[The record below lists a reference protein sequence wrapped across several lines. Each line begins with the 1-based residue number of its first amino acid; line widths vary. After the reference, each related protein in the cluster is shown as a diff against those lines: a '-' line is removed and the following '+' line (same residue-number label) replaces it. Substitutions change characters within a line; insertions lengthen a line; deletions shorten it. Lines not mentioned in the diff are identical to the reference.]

1 MRFPDAV
8 HKARQGDDFQA
19 LLDSV
24 PYARYLGVSMERQAE
39 GLVFHLPFQEKTIG
53 NHLLP
58 ALHGGVIAG
67 FMEHSAL
74 LHLMVEQAQNR
85 LPKTV
90 DFSLDYLR
98 SAGPKD
104 THARCEVTRQG
115 RRVAHVQII
124 CWQDN
129 PEKPVAT
136 ARVHFVLEEMS
147 EGDGANANPLQA
159 G

>member
-1 MRFPDAV
+1 MILQTAIEN
-8 HKARQGDDFQA
+8 ARTVGAYTELIQA
-19 LLDSV
+19 I
-24 PYARYLGVSMERQAE
+24 PYADYLGIKMSSQADGFLFE
-39 GLVFHLPFQEKTIG
+39 LPFRDKLVG

-67 FMEHSAL
+67 FMENAAM
-74 LHLMVEQAQNR
+74 LHIIIGHEQGR

-104 THARCEVTRQG
+104 TYARCEVTRQG
-115 RRVAHVQII
+115 RRVAHVQIS

-129 PEKPVAT
+129 PSKPVAV
-136 ARVHFVLEEMS
+136 ARVHFILEEAEEQMES
-147 EGDGANANPLQA
+147 SDANPL
-159 G
+159 

>member
-1 MRFPDAV
+1 MSLSSALQE
-8 HKARQGDDFQA
+8 ARDGGEF
-19 LLDSV
+19 DSLSQEI
-24 PYARYLGVSMERQAE
+24 PYARYLGIGVQRDDR
-39 GLVFHLPFQEKTIG
+39 GLIFELPFQEKLIG

-58 ALHGGVIAG
+58 ALHGGVVAG

-98 SAGPKD
+98 SAGAKN
-104 THARCEVTRQG
+104 TYARCEVTRQG
-115 RRVAHVQII
+115 RRVAHVQIV

-129 PEKPVAT
+129 PDKPVAA
-136 ARVHFVLEEMS
+136 ARVHFVLEDIVEDKQS
-147 EGDGANANPLQA
+147 SDANPL
-159 G
+159 